1 MPSERGNTLEFNQ
14 YMKSNKIPYII
25 YVDIESLIKKSRWMC
40 KQSRKFF
47 NDKNKRDTIDTSAYS
62 ASAPTALSPR
72 VHKIRLINFAL
83 WETVTYCPMEI
94 CFCCLHSTLLGNPPG
109 LP

>member
-25 YVDIESLIKKSRWMC
+25 YADIESLIKNSRWMC

-47 NDKNKRDTIDTSAYS
+47 NDKNKRAYS
-62 ASAPTALSPR
+62 
-72 VHKIRLINFAL
+72 L
-83 WETVTYCPMEI
+83 WI
-94 CFCCLHSTLLGNPPG
+94 FNPNCMSF
-109 LP
+109 